1 MGSITTVP
9 GTIPTSSTIGV
20 PFSYQFSAG
29 TYTAA
34 GPTTTPSYTASWT
47 TEYEDPS
54 YTITSYYQTVWGDGN
69 DVYIGYNGFATFT
82 IQPAFQYT
90 ADQLKSINGVITI
103 EWGDSLNV
111 TSTNAYFTLPDIS
124 GSTQY
129 PLRQGSVTN
138 MTFTFSAGGTRIVKP
153 TIVFYAGDL
162 AGQGGVIWGFN
173 NIVFTI
179 ATPIV
184 PGVSTTY
191 QSIFSPPVSVP
202 TNYFLNNQ
210 SFTNPYTLTL
220 ASPNGLRSVPSPNPA
235 TITLQTT
242 KTDGVTVLTTKT
254 YSISAVIPTINVTP
268 AIGAIV
274 YPNQSFGYTFYT
286 SSTVDVLLSPTPG
299 SDLIALYGDSGSTLT
314 FSSTGYPTA
323 GVYTLSVDMYVDLT
337 KIKTTLFTF
346 AILPTPPISTSGL
359 ASVLYKYEPFS
370 MLFSLPSPTTLTLQY
385 SNSSSG
391 LQPFFSR
398 PSTTSVLLSGTFQTT
413 TTTPYSLVVT
423 ALDSFGS
430 TFSTIS
436 LSISVSNGRFY
447 PPTSNQN
454 YQIYQYENI
463 SNTFGSNPIFS
474 SSLKI
479 DTIFSLPSLPI
490 GLSFSN
496 ADSNTY
502 YLKGTPSISGSQSNY
517 QIFGSNSTNG
527 KIISTAISIKV
538 NGQLVRI
545 SPVNAMISAMEVG
558 TPITPITFT
567 SALPT
572 TIYAYSFFYAWDTLP
587 DGLVFLD
594 ASSNVVT
601 SGSKPTD
608 SNLTVILSGTPTT
621 AGAALLGTSP
631 MYYVRLVGT
640 RTDQTGTQIKGNALI
655 GFSFSETLLI
665 TSTVSTTLYES
676 LPLAVSDVT
685 LTPTTYFYTGLYP
698 TIASFVPS
706 SLPDGLSL
714 TNSGSTYYLTGTPTG
729 PSSNTY
735 SFTATN
741 TNGKSR
747 TVQLTIPINADVP
760 TFISPTPASGTAI
773 TLIISRPIAL
783 TYTSG
788 IVFSATSQLT
798 STTYPISY
806 SASIDFTAYGLTFSK
821 VGTTYQLSG
830 TPTSTLSTQ
839 SVVITATDRIGKTVT
854 TTINFTI
861 TQDTFTWPS
870 YSPAYYQNRA
880 ITPFQINVSTASGRA
895 IQLFS
900 STDMPPGLL
909 VSSSGVISGTPT
921 GETGGT
927 FSIFATTGYV
937 SPTTATQ
944 TYTYTMT
951 KDNILTVQLNSTDQI
966 STIFSNIYF
975 KSIVYSSDM
984 VVSPTYTLSMY
995 PLQYPTP
1002 TLSISSNGNFSGNF
1016 TGVSPYSTYILDVT
1030 TAYGTVTTTTP
1041 GLICLTFD
1049 NVPTPNLAIAYS
1061 FGGSNY
1067 IANTSSYV
1075 YQGTTLAAKLSN
1087 AQTWTD
1093 SGIPP
1098 AVVNS
1103 SVSAD
1108 VSSIG
1113 SNFVA
1118 LTGYGL
1124 YDGTYNLATRSIV
1137 WNTQTPTIVYTG
1149 LAVGNDGGN
1158 NWLAITSGGGVGFL
1172 NQLTKT
1178 TGGSWTLT
1186 SVAVGRSS
1194 GITIAGQSVIKYASP
1209 NFILAN
1215 GTNIIYSNVGTDI
1228 SWNVSSFSGFTVS
1241 NIGVSNTTLVA
1252 VGGTVTS
1259 GSPISTSTNN
1269 GQSWSRVSITSPSNL
1284 IYSAGSPVFNDI
1296 VYAGG
1301 TWVMCGVDNASS
1313 NFVAYTTD
1321 STLTTWNLYTPAVNW
1336 SLNTKWYS
1344 INFNGNAWELGG
1356 LYDSNN
1362 GSTGTKA
1369 SRLLTVNGASWP
1381 PTAYSIFS
1389 NTIFSNSGTIGSGS
1403 VYSGIARP
1411 NRFVSSLF
1419 SNSAAVPQLAF
1430 IPATSGLSFTSPT
1443 QSNFILYQYVPYSFE
1458 FDAIPTTSFLYYYS
1472 TDLPIGF
1479 AFTLDSVGKVATLSG
1494 IPPTTTT
1501 QTVTVYV
1508 KTATSTAI
1516 KYTVILQTVI
1526 PFFVNPQVGAGAY
1539 TALLRNEV
1547 EANAAQNS
1555 RDNKTY
1561 PQVDA
1566 LAGPFMGPRAPDVVT
1581 ASNCILNLCKK
1592 PCPNCHS

>member
-29 TYTAA
+29 TYTA
-34 GPTTTPSYTASWT
+34 T
-47 TEYEDPS
+47 
-54 YTITSYYQTVWGDGN
+54 
-69 DVYIGYNGFATFT
+69 
-82 IQPAFQYT
+82 
-90 ADQLKSINGVITI
+90 
-103 EWGDSLNV
+103 
-111 TSTNAYFTLPDIS
+111 
-124 GSTQY
+124 
-129 PLRQGSVTN
+129 
-138 MTFTFSAGGTRIVKP
+138 
-153 TIVFYAGDL
+153 
-162 AGQGGVIWGFN
+162 
-173 NIVFTI
+173 
-179 ATPIV
+179 TPIV
-184 PGVSTTY
+184 PMAFTGITVVIGQPDYSDYVINGPSIKFNDVSILPSYGTIQGTAYPSGTIFTISWTTTGMEENQVQFLDQIAYDWRDVYPSGSMSSTIINNSESATDTWLEWQVLNWPTPGGANSYPTLTFTITVAPLGGVVTTY

-202 TNYFLNNQ
+202 SNYFLNNQ
-210 SFTNPYTLTL
+210 SFANPYTLTL

-235 TITLQTT
+235 TLTLQTT

-254 YSISAVIPTINVTP
+254 YSISAVIPTVNVTP
-268 AIGAIV
+268 SIGAIV
-274 YPNQSFGYTFYT
+274 YPNQPFGYTFST

-337 KIKTTLFTF
+337 KINTTLFTF

-496 ADSNTY
+496 VDSNTY

-601 SGSKPTD
+601 SGFKPTD

-783 TYTSG
+783 TYPSG

-900 STDMPPGLL
+900 STDMPAGLL

-1049 NVPTPNLAIAYS
+1049 NVPTPNLALAYS

-1087 AQTWTD
+1087 VQTWTD

-1098 AVVNS
+1098 TLVNS

-1113 SNFVA
+1113 SDFVA
-1118 LTGYGL
+1118 FMGGKL
-1124 YDGTYNLATRSIV
+1124 YDGTYTLASENIT
-1137 WNTQTPTIVYTG
+1137 WNTLDFTSLTSG
-1149 LAVGNDGGN
+1149 LGIGNDGVN
-1158 NWLAITSGGGVGFL
+1158 KWLVVSTGSPGYIT
-1172 NQLTKT
+1172 QTTKT
-1178 TGGSWTLT
+1178 TGGSWETQTVNIRASSINLT
-1186 SVAVGRSS
+1186 AQAS
-1194 GITIAGQSVIKYASP
+1194 IKYMGQ
-1209 NFILAN
+1209 NFIVAS
-1215 GTNIIYSNVGTDI
+1215 GPNIIYSNAVSDI
-1228 SWNVSSFSGFTVS
+1228 SWTASSFSGFTVS

-1313 NFVAYTTD
+1313 NFIAYTTD
-1321 STLTTWNLYTPAVNW
+1321 STLTTWNLYTPELNW
-1336 SLNTKWYS
+1336 SLNTAWYS
-1344 INFNGNAWELGG
+1344 INFNGNAWEFGG

-1389 NTIFSNSGTIGSGS
+1389 NTIFSNSGPIGSSS
-1403 VYSGIARP
+1403 VYSGLARP
-1411 NRFVSSLF
+1411 NRLVSGLF
-1419 SNSAAVPQLAF
+1419 SNSDAVPQIAF
-1430 IPATSGLSFTSPT
+1430 IPASSGLSFTSPT

-1458 FDAIPTTSFLYYYS
+1458 FGAIPNTSFLYYYS

-1516 KYTVILQTVI
+1516 KYTVTLQTVI